1 MKKFII
7 IMILLISNF
16 SYYGAV
22 NDKGEKVPYVESLVQ
37 EEKIVQEECVEEIK
51 TTIDEI
57 DNKNI
62 QESKEISQ
70 KQTTQVSVV
79 KETDVNI
86 PTETKKLNADTK
98 IKKAQEKQETKVEEI
113 PETKV
118 ETKQETK
125 AEGIENNV
133 IEKQV
138 TEIDIVEKTEETPKC
153 THSQDGYYNSKAE
166 AEEIYYAKIK
176 KWGDMWINNEIQ
188 DDEVYY
194 RNCPDG
200 YDVLECPYCH
210 KWKLSLF
217 Y

>member
-1 MKKFII
+1 MMKKFII

-37 EEKIVQEECVEEIK
+37 EENIVQKESVEEEIK

-79 KETDVNI
+79 KETDVTI
-86 PTETKKLNADTK
+86 PTETKKPNANTE
-98 IKKAQEKQETKVEEI
+98 IKKAQEKQETTVEEI

-118 ETKQETK
+118 ETK
-125 AEGIENNV
+125 AEDIENNV

-138 TEIDIVEKTEETPKC
+138 TEINVVEKTEETPKC

-166 AEEIYYAKIK
+166 AEEIYYAEIK

-188 DDEVYY
+188 DDEIYY

>member
-37 EEKIVQEECVEEIK
+37 EENIVQKESVEEEIK

-62 QESKEISQ
+62 QESKEISK

-79 KETDVNI
+79 KETDVTI
-86 PTETKKLNADTK
+86 PTETKKPNVGTE
-98 IKKAQEKQETKVEEI
+98 IKKTQETKVKEI

-118 ETKQETK
+118 ETK
-125 AEGIENNV
+125 AEDIENNV

-138 TEIDIVEKTEETPKC
+138 TEINVVEKTEETPKC

-166 AEEIYYAKIK
+166 AEEIYYAEIK

-188 DDEVYY
+188 DDEIYY